1 MIHNLIIPYSKC
13 YFYALL
19 NILGAEPGYFASLNE
34 MRIRVLLLLVILF
47 IFGGCLILLFCGY
60 KKKRDIGTRAIDRE
74 LIRKAMENQPEQNP
88 YVKVEIA
95 NPTIVERLP

>member
-1 MIHNLIIPYSKC
+1 MIHNLIHIQNTILYV
-13 YFYALL
+13 LT
-19 NILGAEPGYFASLNE
+19 NILGVESGYFASLNE
-34 MRIRVLLLLVILF
+34 MRIRVLLLLAILF

>member
-1 MIHNLIIPYSKC
+1 MILS
-13 YFYALL
+13 
-19 NILGAEPGYFASLNE
+19 
-34 MRIRVLLLLVILF
+34 
-47 IFGGCLILLFCGY
+47 FCGY

-88 YVKVEIA
+88 YVKIEIA

>member
-1 MIHNLIIPYSKC
+1 MITMQSRQNPSNILYV
-13 YFYALL
+13 LT
-19 NILGAEPGYFASLNE
+19 NILGVESGYFASLNE

-47 IFGGCLILLFCGY
+47 IFAGCLILLFCGY

>member
-1 MIHNLIIPYSKC
+1 M
-13 YFYALL
+13 
-19 NILGAEPGYFASLNE
+19 
-34 MRIRVLLLLVILF
+34 LLLLVILF
-47 IFGGCLILLFCGY
+47 IFGGCLILLFFKY
-60 KKKRDIGTRAIDRE
+60 KKKRNIGTRAIDRE

>member
-1 MIHNLIIPYSKC
+1 MIHNLIITYSKC
-13 YFYALL
+13 YFYALV

-74 LIRKAMENQPEQNP
+74 LIRKAVENQPEQNP
-88 YVKVEIA
+88 YVKIEIA

>member
-1 MIHNLIIPYSKC
+1 MSHVIHIQNAIV
-13 YFYALL
+13 YALTY
-19 NILGAEPGYFASLNE
+19 ILGAEPGYFASLNE

>member
-1 MIHNLIIPYSKC
+1 M
-13 YFYALL
+13 
-19 NILGAEPGYFASLNE
+19 
-34 MRIRVLLLLVILF
+34 LLLLVILF

-60 KKKRDIGTRAIDRE
+60 KKNRDISTRAIDRE